1 MESGVCY
8 PGSPG
13 GQLLHW
19 DAVYAPHTKVRKVIL
34 ELFLHQSSWFCDRW
48 LVKRGRS
55 KEAMLVLSR
64 INRKSIR
71 EEGVIDTCLDLEEL
85 NAKISSDNEQ
95 TYYLL
100 LKELFKY
107 KYR

>member
-1 MESGVCY
+1 M
-8 PGSPG
+8 
-13 GQLLHW
+13 
-19 DAVYAPHTKVRKVIL
+19 
-34 ELFLHQSSWFCDRW
+34 
-48 LVKRGRS
+48 KRGRS

-71 EEGVIDTCLDLEEL
+71 EEGVIDTCLELEEL
-85 NAKISSDNEQ
+85 KAKISSDHEQ